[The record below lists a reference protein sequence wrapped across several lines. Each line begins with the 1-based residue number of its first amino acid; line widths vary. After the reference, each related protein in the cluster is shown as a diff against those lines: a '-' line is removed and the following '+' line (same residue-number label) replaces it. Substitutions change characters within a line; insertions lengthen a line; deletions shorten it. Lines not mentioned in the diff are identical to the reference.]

1 MYLIMAIA
9 FPFVIVI
16 ERSVILRII
25 GYCTDK
31 ICHLKK
37 SIHIQIFSFVLFHL
51 IKYFFQSL
59 LRIENSRFIHVIPK
73 SINSLIYQ
81 NSIFIS
87 KPSSCFII

>member
-9 FPFVIVI
+9 FSFIIVI
-16 ERSVILRII
+16 KRSVILRII

-51 IKYFFQSL
+51 IKYFFQPL
-59 LRIENSRFIHVIPK
+59 F
-73 SINSLIYQ
+73 
-81 NSIFIS
+81 
-87 KPSSCFII
+87 